1 MKTRDITLMAVMLAL
16 LIICS
21 QISIPMWPVAIT
33 LQTFAVL
40 LIGMLLKPQEAL
52 IVTTF
57 YMILCVLAEQGP
69 K

>member
-1 MKTRDITLMAVMLAL
+1 MKTREITLMAIMLSL

-40 LIGMLLKPQEAL
+40 LIGMLLKPKQDRKS
-52 IVTTF
+52 V
-57 YMILCVLAEQGP
+57 V
-69 K
+69 